1 MRSMDVS
8 GLATEGTGCVMD
20 LPGLGGGARGV
31 AWRVRTGEGNSQDGG
46 RVSDGTVPKR
56 KRKRISEGNSVSSSS
71 SSSSSSHL
79 ETTSNNNQFSL
90 MWPMYMLDYGGLN
103 VPLPGAMNSSD
114 LSF

>member
-1 MRSMDVS
+1 MAAGVS
-8 GLATEGTGCVMD
+8 EASEAPLRRTE
-20 LPGLGGGARGV
+20 
-31 AWRVRTGEGNSQDGG
+31 
-46 RVSDGTVPKR
+46 GTVPKR

-90 MWPMYMLDYGGLN
+90 MQWPMYMLDYGGLN
-103 VPLPGAMNSSD
+103 VPLPGAMNYSD

>member
-1 MRSMDVS
+1 MAAGVS
-8 GLATEGTGCVMD
+8 EASEAPLRRTE
-20 LPGLGGGARGV
+20 
-31 AWRVRTGEGNSQDGG
+31 
-46 RVSDGTVPKR
+46 GTVPKR

-103 VPLPGAMNSSD
+103 VPLPGAMNYSD